1 MYERSLCVGGF
12 ETEVIVFIVCRE
24 KKKRRAALQMEG
36 FMIGVGEVMMSMGS
50 DCVLCDCNICQTTK
64 AVQP

>member
-24 KKKRRAALQMEG
+24 KKKKSSTADGG
-36 FMIGVGEVMMSMGS
+36 FYDWSWRGDDVYGV
-50 DCVLCDCNICQTTK
+50 
-64 AVQP
+64 